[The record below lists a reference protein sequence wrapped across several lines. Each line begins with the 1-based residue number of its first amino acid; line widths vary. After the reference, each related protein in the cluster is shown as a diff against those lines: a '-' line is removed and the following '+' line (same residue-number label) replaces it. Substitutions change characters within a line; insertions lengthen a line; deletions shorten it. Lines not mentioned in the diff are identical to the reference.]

1 MAWDDTPPTQQEV
14 EALSA
19 GSKQSSWADAPPS
32 HEELK
37 SLGVQPKSDR
47 QQRSDDRMQTIKDMA
62 TGGGDTFGLSQ
73 QVGGLAE
80 AIPNNIQSVLHSL
93 GLTNASPTQVN
104 AGLKAMGFTGD
115 IGPTSTPEMYKE
127 GSKDTLKA
135 QDEAVARSPIAYRAG
150 EVGGLGLGAL
160 GAGMA
165 GKAIKAGL
173 GLGAAAETANAA
185 SKVNPGL
192 LARLGKGAVAGAPV
206 GAAYGAANS
215 KGSVIGGTPEEQ
227 QQVLKDAET
236 GGLLGGVLGGA
247 GRGIVGDSAIKNAAG
262 DITSSA
268 TGLKGGLS
276 KLGDLPMMKQLQH
289 AFSEGQKGIDMGSE
303 KAQVGELSNPESI
316 NSAYAMHDTKAAARM
331 TDEIHQMDDM
341 LGKDVGSALDKGDAS
356 GIVLKARP
364 EIISRL
370 DDLSEL
376 PALAEKPSISDK
388 LTRKGEL
395 AVEKER
401 MLGNDASYE
410 VTPSEDSQGRKIQ
423 NLTVRKGGPEDG
435 NVEKILP
442 PDPEAV
448 AQQSNP
454 ELTSPKD
461 DNIRLRNEYNP
472 DKDTSNSASVSNAY
486 ENEQSKDGSIQ
497 NLINKFKTDGL
508 SPREMWS
515 LRRQLGDIGTAYKK
529 STDGNQQLQAAQ
541 IFNVVNQLNGQLKQ
555 TVPSY
560 GHAAERMAQFR
571 SMIPETI
578 LSKSLPS
585 DISGIRMS
593 STRNVSKKL
602 TEGIKKIIQGLNTG
616 DVDAKAR
623 FQNFLQGLS
632 QLDQSEQARK
642 ASGQISQTI
651 FDRMGFQPQDIVKD
665 IQQSAAKSSMIQP
678 FLKGSNNGLPPTSL
692 NGIAKAAA
700 KAPAVIAN
708 KAGLVTKAVS
718 ESPVVSTANK
728 LYNSSNETL
737 QNFSDNTLSK
747 IPGQK
752 GLSESL
758 NKALK
763 ANDSTAKNAV
773 LFTIMQTPNLRS
785 LVESNDLDVQPK

>member
-14 EALSA
+14 EALST

-37 SLGVQPKSDR
+37 SLGVHPA
-47 QQRSDDRMQTIKDMA
+47 DDGSKLQTAKDVA
-62 TGGGDTFGLSQ
+62 TGAGDTLGISQ

-93 GLTNASPTQVN
+93 GITNASPTQVN

-115 IGPTSTPEMYKE
+115 IGPTSTAQMYKE
-127 GSKDTLKA
+127 GTKDTLKA
-135 QDEAVARSPIAYRAG
+135 QDEALARSPIAYRAG

-165 GKAIKAGL
+165 GNAIKGVDSLQGIRAANPGL
-173 GLGAAAETANAA
+173 INRTLQGAAA
-185 SKVNPGL
+185 
-192 LARLGKGAVAGAPV
+192 AVPV

-247 GRGIVGDSAIKNAAG
+247 GRGIIGDSAVKSATDG
-262 DITSSA
+262 VTSEA
-268 TGLKGGLS
+268 TGLKGALS

-289 AFSEGQKGIDMGSE
+289 AFSEGQKGIDMSSE

-316 NSAYAMHDTKAAARM
+316 NNAYAMHDTKAAARM

-356 GIVLKARP
+356 GITLQAKP
-364 EIISRL
+364 E
-370 DDLSEL
+370 
-376 PALAEKPSISDK
+376 
-388 LTRKGEL
+388 
-395 AVEKER
+395 
-401 MLGNDASYE
+401 M
-410 VTPSEDSQGRKIQ
+410 IQ
-423 NLTVRKGGPEDG
+423 
-435 NVEKILP
+435 
-442 PDPEAV
+442 
-448 AQQSNP
+448 
-454 ELTSPKD
+454 
-461 DNIRLRNEYNP
+461 
-472 DKDTSNSASVSNAY
+472 
-486 ENEQSKDGSIQ
+486 SIQ
-497 NLINKFKTDGL
+497 RMSDGVAIPEEAQELINKLQNDGL
-508 SPREMWS
+508 SPREMWTLRQS
-515 LRRQLGDIGTAYKK
+515 LGEIGKAYKK
-529 STDGNQQLQAAQ
+529 SNTAAEKLKAAD
-541 IFNVVNQLNGQLKQ
+541 IFNVVNQMNGQLKQ

-560 GHAAERMAQFR
+560 GHAAERMAEFR
-571 SMIPETI
+571 SMLPETI
-578 LSKSLPS
+578 LSKSMPS
-585 DISGIRMS
+585 DISGIRMG
-593 STRNVSKKL
+593 STRNVSKNL

-623 FQNFLQGLS
+623 YQNFLQGLS

-642 ASGQISQTI
+642 ASGQVSQTI

-678 FLKGSNNGLPPTSL
+678 FLKSSNSGLPPTTLS
-692 NGIAKAAA
+692 GMAKAVV
-700 KAPAVIAN
+700 KAPVSIAN
-708 KAGLVTKAVS
+708 KTGLATKAVS

-728 LYNSSNETL
+728 LYNASNETL
-737 QNFSDNTLSK
+737 QNFSNNTLAK
-747 IPGQK
+747 IPGQQ

-763 ANDSTAKNAV
+763 GNDSTAKNAV
-773 LFTIMQTPNLRS
+773 LFTIMQTPSLRS